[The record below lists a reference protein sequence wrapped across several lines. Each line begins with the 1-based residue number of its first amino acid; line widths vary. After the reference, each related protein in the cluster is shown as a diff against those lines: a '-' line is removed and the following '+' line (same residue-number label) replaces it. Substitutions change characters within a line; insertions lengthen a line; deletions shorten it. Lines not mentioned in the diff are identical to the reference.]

1 MMCVTAWVV
10 FSIVLACTSEVQFNA
25 HWAITTKG
33 APSPTAAAAA
43 AVPASAA
50 AATSLAEMAVAS
62 AHDEADAH
70 ADDQASVVQCCS
82 LWRGGVGTPGALLA
96 APCRP
101 LHCPSLAKRR
111 PTRGEDAQQGTAR
124 SGEQG
129 AGRAHTVGPQTATV
143 YDAALTIGVGVGLV
157 VGVRGVLTS
166 RRATRRT

>member
-43 AVPASAA
+43 AAAAVPAS
-50 AATSLAEMAVAS
+50 ATSLAEMAVAS

-70 ADDQASVVQCCS
+70 ADDHASVVQCCS
-82 LWRGGVGTPGALLA
+82 LWRSGVGTPGALLA

-111 PTRGEDAQQGTAR
+111 PPRGRTPSRARHAAASRAPGAPTPSGHRLQQCT
-124 SGEQG
+124 
-129 AGRAHTVGPQTATV
+129 TPP
-143 YDAALTIGVGVGLV
+143 
-157 VGVRGVLTS
+157 
-166 RRATRRT
+166 